1 MRSLLILFAIRL
13 SSRFLRGL
21 RSVFSV
27 RVAIQSR
34 DFCWHVLTRFFMFGF
49 LRLTSCLNW
58 FCLNVNHVR
67 RLWKLNFNFQ
77 YLFLFGLFACW
88 CYHAQG
94 KIFEES
100 CQSKNIELFNKP
112 RIVQT
117 WMNIW
122 SAISSTRKG
131 RVGRELFEF
140 EELWFSFSWSHF
152 VFSHPNS
159 LIPPWGKEQTT
170 LVELW
175 PLKPKDMSTHLTLS
189 EGRENLRLRKLSTG
203 LDNFSPDKSLKKK
216 ESDCCPIDLV
226 ACPNFFTDVAAW
238 FFFLKISIW
247 LASENVSQMESLVR
261 LIRQRD
267 LWFLSELLYM
277 ILTIACIYVI

>member
-122 SAISSTRKG
+122 SAISSTQYLSWKLMMSYDKG
-131 RVGRELFEF
+131 VVFES
-140 EELWFSFSWSHF
+140 SFLNF
-152 VFSHPNS
+152 PPN
-159 LIPPWGKEQTT
+159 Q
-170 LVELW
+170 
-175 PLKPKDMSTHLTLS
+175 
-189 EGRENLRLRKLSTG
+189 KLS
-203 LDNFSPDKSLKKK
+203 
-216 ESDCCPIDLV
+216 
-226 ACPNFFTDVAAW
+226 
-238 FFFLKISIW
+238 
-247 LASENVSQMESLVR
+247 LASCYPSQNVCQFWM
-261 LIRQRD
+261 
-267 LWFLSELLYM
+267 LSSSCQS
-277 ILTIACIYVI
+277 ICQDTS